1 MKKRILAL
9 LLCFTLLLGLLP
21 AALTAAADGEVKLN
35 VYQGESAVS
44 AVTLYESSKLTLTAR
59 PDADVSGAYQWQIK
73 AGSQWANI
81 VGSATS
87 GLELSFAMIANVL
100 DDYGQAFVRCRFIT
114 SEGKEVYSG
123 EITVQMDV
131 DPAQAAPMRAPASA
145 PISFTI
151 LDPGSVEIH
160 NITEPT
166 EETDPAETTEPT
178 DATDPAQA
186 TDPAEPTDPSA
197 PTAATDPTVTTDPT
211 TESTAATEQP
221 TTPTEAP
228 TQAPV
233 TDPAPAESQEPA
245 PAEESDFS
253 LAAAFLDLF
262 TVSAHAEGEVKPT
275 YNVVITYVDECGN
288 TVASPYT
295 ASLAG
300 GSSFDLMVTFPTVQ
314 GYLPYYKEQQANSIS
329 EHIDSIS
336 QDLTFTV
343 VYKPTYVSYT
353 VIHYQQNVGNDQ
365 YAEFARETKQGLT
378 NSTIPDVAKNYDGF
392 YVLPYEQ
399 AKIAASGDTIIEV
412 YYDRYYYLMNFDLDG
427 GYGTDP
433 IYARYGA
440 KIENVQNPTKAG
452 YTFGGWS
459 ETKDNQVKID
469 LPDTMPYEHK
479 TYYAIWKTNDT
490 AKVTVVFWGENADD
504 EEYSYLADAT
514 KEIYLKPGTKF
525 TYTESGM
532 LTCGKEVHTH
542 GDACLSCGKT
552 EHTHSAVGGSCYELT
567 CGQTSHSHSTSC
579 YEGVGSQVSPIT
591 SLPDNPTDGL
601 VTDHWYYGKLIYIKG
616 KWYKYNGDTPE
627 KSNAPTICGQVESNH
642 THSDSCYKFSC
653 TIEEHTHSATCY
665 TCGKEEHT
673 HNSDCYMQGAGLDS
687 TRWKF
692 VRSDTIT
699 VAADGSSV
707 VNVYYDRVEYNVG
720 FYSDWN
726 CSSSQEYTNLRI
738 TAKWGASILSKWP
751 TYNKS
756 SSWYVENKSD
766 TWQNSIQVMPVGGA
780 KFWGPKTGNDSYKA
794 SYYVEVLP
802 GESGTDYNGVTYK
815 LHHEDTSVSSGSVS
829 DEEKYDI
836 KGFTYKEGTDN
847 GSSYSGAKFYYI
859 RNSYKLTFNN
869 GEEVVK
875 SEDVK
880 YEAPLG
886 SYDFTPSAPS
896 RYEPGSVKFAGWYLN
911 PECSGNE
918 YKLNE
923 HTMPAD
929 NVLLYAKWVPVTHTV
944 EFHLTEK
951 NTEVYKPVNDEEAS
965 FVVDHGG
972 NIAKEYVEA
981 HLTEKAMND
990 AKPNGEYTFVVWFYY
1005 ENGQKKYFDP
1015 TMQIRQ
1021 DMVLFG
1027 EWSSK
1032 TLRPYTVRYVLQST
1046 GTKVADDVT
1055 GSALVA
1061 TTKTFDAKGGTEL
1074 YAEYQEGFFPTVK
1087 SDSLL
1092 MNIDGENILTFEYV
1106 QKDAVP
1112 YTVKYINKETNTSVF
1127 DGQTVA
1133 DKVVNDNRKAV
1144 VTETFRVIP
1153 GYMPDAYQKRL
1164 VVTAEGE
1171 NILYFYYTKDSEHAY
1186 YKITHYTENLEGGG
1200 WTEYAS
1206 SQVQG
1211 DIDKEY
1217 TADSMTIPGFTYDET
1232 VQETVKSGTLTAGG
1246 LELKLY
1252 YTRNSYPY
1260 EVRYLE
1266 EGTGS
1271 KLHEPKAGKGKYG
1284 QIISENA
1291 IDIEN
1296 YDKVD
1301 PATVTINIRIE
1312 EDKTTAKINIITFY
1326 YTEQK
1331 VTINYKMV
1339 GSAGCGVVS
1348 PDSESVKVVTGQ
1360 AAGSLATPYPNF
1372 RFVGWYKDEACTQP
1386 VSGDNWLVGN
1396 KIVPQKVDGKN
1407 EAATYYAKFED
1418 DLANLTI
1425 TKSGAN
1431 MAIDE
1436 NQTFIF
1442 NITGP
1447 NGYTGRVV
1455 IRGNESVTIKGLKV
1469 GTYTVTEESAWSWRY
1484 NPKVGTQTV
1493 TLTGGQTSTVEFKN
1507 VRGEVKWLDGSAYK
1521 NNIFGQGN

>member
-87 GLELSFAMIANVL
+87 GLELSFAMVANVL

-114 SEGKEVYSG
+114 SGGKEIYSD

-160 NITEPT
+160 YTDPTEPT

-314 GYLPYYKEQQANSIS
+314 GYLPYYGEQQANSIS
-329 EHIDSIS
+329 EYIDSIS

-343 VYKPTYVSYT
+343 VYKPTTVNYT

-365 YAEFARETKQGLT
+365 YAEFERETKQGLT

-412 YYDRYYYLMNFDLDG
+412 YYDRYYYLMNFNLDG
-427 GYGTDP
+427 GYGVEP

-440 KIENVQNPTKAG
+440 PISVDTPTKPG
-452 YTFGGWS
+452 YTFESWTPS
-459 ETKDNQVKID
+459 I
-469 LPDTMPYEHK
+469 PSTMPDENTSY
-479 TYYAIWKTNDT
+479 TASWKIGESGF
-490 AKVTVVFWGENADD
+490 TVVFWYENANDD
-504 EEYSYLADAT
+504 GYSVAGTYTPADV
-514 KEIYLKPGTKF
+514 KPGTEKKSGDYKNQNFTGRDTKHF
-525 TYTESGM
+525 TYNAAKAETVTVKGDGSTVLNVYYTRNTYT
-532 LTCGKEVHTH
+532 LTFKEGGAKV
-542 GDACLSCGKT
+542 LSCGKV
-552 EHTHSAVGGSCYELT
+552 EH
-567 CGQTSHSHSTSC
+567 
-579 YEGVGSQVSPIT
+579 
-591 SLPDNPTDGL
+591 
-601 VTDHWYYGKLIYIKG
+601 K
-616 KWYKYNGDTPE
+616 
-627 KSNAPTICGQVESNH
+627 
-642 THSDSCYKFSC
+642 HSDSCCKYGGTSITHWWHDKDCCKLGLSEHSHSNSCYK
-653 TIEEHTHSATCY
+653 T
-665 TCGKEEHT
+665 
-673 HNSDCYMQGAGLDS
+673 SDL
-687 TRWKF
+687 T
-692 VRSDTIT
+692 
-699 VAADGSSV
+699 
-707 VNVYYDRVEYNVG
+707 
-720 FYSDWN
+720 
-726 CSSSQEYTNLRI
+726 I
-738 TAKWGASILSKWP
+738 TAKYQEDIHNNFPIKDGNDTIWWKVPDGTETYGKQYSNDPHYLGSIDTMP
-751 TYNKS
+751 G
-756 SSWYVENKSD
+756 ENITFEKKGSE
-766 TWQNSIQVMPVGGA
+766 SGA
-780 KFWGPKTGNDSYKA
+780 KIY
-794 SYYVEVLP
+794 YYVETINGAV
-802 GESGTDYNGVTYK
+802 GDTAYNGRNYK
-815 LHHEDTSVSSGSVS
+815 QYKVIDLDYSDSVSLTYREEFHPITGFTQGDSNPYLPKDGSV
-829 DEEKYDI
+829 KMQKNNYL
-836 KGFTYKEGTDN
+836 
-847 GSSYSGAKFYYI
+847 YYT
-859 RNSYKLTFNN
+859 RNSYNLKFYNYN
-869 GEEVVK
+869 AYVDDKGGSVQ
-875 SEDVK
+875 
-880 YEAPLG
+880 YEAPLSG
-886 SYDFTPSAPS
+886 YYF
-896 RYEPGSVKFAGWYLN
+896 EPEYPANLEKNAYVFDGWYTTAGCYEGSKADLN
-911 PECSGNE
+911 TM
-918 YKLNE
+918 
-923 HTMPAD
+923 TMPASD
-929 NVLLYAKWVPVTHTV
+929 VILYAKWVPATHTV

-951 NTEVYKPVNDEEAS
+951 NTEVYKPVNGEEAS

-1092 MNIDGENILTFEYV
+1092 MNIDGENVLTFEYV

-1127 DGQTVA
+1127 DEVTMP
-1133 DKVVNDNRKAV
+1133 DKVVDDNRKAV
-1144 VTETFRVIP
+1144 VTETFRVIQ

-1164 VVTAEGE
+1164 VVTADGE

-1217 TADSMTIPGFTYDET
+1217 TADTMTIPGFTYDET
-1232 VQETVKSGTLTAGG
+1232 VQETVKSGILTANG

-1266 EGTGS
+1266 EGTG
-1271 KLHEPKAGKGKYG
+1271 KVLHAPRTDTEKYG
-1284 QIISENA
+1284 KVISESA
-1291 IDIEN
+1291 IDIDN

-1301 PATVTINIRIE
+1301 PTTVTINIKIE
-1312 EDKTTAKINIITFY
+1312 EDVTTARINIITFY
-1326 YTEQK
+1326 YTEQE
-1331 VTINYKMV
+1331 VTINYKVV
-1339 GSAGCGVVS
+1339 GPAGCGVVS

-1372 RFVGWYKDEACTQP
+1372 RFVGWYKDEACTQS

-1431 MAIDE
+1431 MDIDE